1 MVFDI
6 GDRHLQEFAAII
18 KVRHAVIM
26 NVSCRKKLK
35 PVIAKD
41 MNKMGLCEAMDVSIA
56 IFNRMLRDVSVAA
69 ETIRCLR

>member
-18 KVRHAVIM
+18 KVSHAVIM
-26 NVSCRKKLK
+26 NVSCRKNLK

-41 MNKMGLCEAMDVSIA
+41 MNKMGLCEAIDVPTA
-56 IFNRMLRDVSVAA
+56 IFSFMLRDVSVAA
-69 ETIRCLR
+69 ETRRCLK